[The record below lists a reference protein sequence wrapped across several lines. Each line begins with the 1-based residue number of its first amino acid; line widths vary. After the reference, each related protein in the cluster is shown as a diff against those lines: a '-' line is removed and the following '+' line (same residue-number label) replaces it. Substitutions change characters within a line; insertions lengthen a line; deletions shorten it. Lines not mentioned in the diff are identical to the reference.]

1 MVEHLIHTNKAKHS
15 ILKNVLS
22 RINSRLNST
31 EDQTSELKI
40 QQAAGHENACFAI
53 PTLKRLREKMARS

>member
-15 ILKNVLS
+15 TLKNVLS

-31 EDQTSELKI
+31 EEKISDLKT
-40 QQAAGHENACFAI
+40 QQAARHENACFAI
-53 PTLKRLREKMARS
+53 PTLKRQKEKMARS

>member
-1 MVEHLIHTNKAKHS
+1 VVEHLIHTNKAEHS
-15 ILKNVLS
+15 TLKNVLS
-22 RINSRLNST
+22 RINGKLNTT
-31 EDQTSELKI
+31 EEKTSELKM